1 MKPKAPVAKAKKGA
15 GGRKQAAPPES
26 AESTHSLSGAEDAPP
41 RKGRKRPSAAISDGP
56 VPRPDGRAGTD
67 EDNEIVVQPKKRAT
81 RASMAQQSSVDP
93 LPPSHPDPPKRQRTT
108 RASIARTTKQ
118 EAEREMSL
126 TDAEDAVECRP
137 KKGRRAASKSKPPT
151 VKPIHRT
158 YMAADEDLDH
168 ALELDLER
176 PLTDEDEPGIHTKP
190 FVRSTTKPLTRSQAS
205 LAVEQ
210 QMNGAPSDTLIH
222 TTARKPK
229 PAPGGGGMATPLGKT
244 PLRPFFKDEDQDFS
258 MPVRVPAHLS
268 RDVEVLDQHGAAPS
282 DLEAG
287 EEPVS
292 PPVHRGARGR
302 HPPKPSALQ
311 PKAAARKDPWSTRS
325 RSNTVESGI
334 HDDPVAETAHSPPP
348 PPTQPQHEP
357 PEPAARPKRG
367 AKKQYR
373 ESAVSLASTIPDYAP
388 DRHEA
393 GAAIEDIPT
402 EDELSGSRGVVRH
415 RVEVRDSFAMQ
426 TGAVSSDGPLGPEEG
441 GPAPRSSPAARSKGT
456 SRRDDTPAHDRYT
469 IPSSPF
475 RERPSPLPGTVRM
488 DLDDPSDE
496 PELPGAIAGDETPRP
511 PLAPTH
517 PEDPCDEHLPP
528 QLRSPLSPIRKQLR
542 VPLQSTPRSKP
553 MRILQTSHP
562 WIPID
567 LDVVFPA
574 PNSSSLGDTGE
585 GGLTAAEREMTV
597 EDWIKWKAAC
607 GQRRL
612 NEQAEKLIGILES
625 KGKEARMAIEGIP
638 TV

>member
-1 MKPKAPVAKAKKGA
+1 MKPKAPAAKAKKGA

-26 AESTHSLSGAEDAPP
+26 AESAHSLSGAEDAPP

-126 TDAEDAVECRP
+126 TDAEDAVEGRP
-137 KKGRRAASKSKPPT
+137 KKGRRAASKSKPPMA
-151 VKPIHRT
+151 KPIHRT

-176 PLTDEDEPGIHTKP
+176 PLTDEDEPGTHTKP
-190 FVRSTTKPLTRSQAS
+190 FVRSTTKPLTRSRAS

-210 QMNGAPSDTLIH
+210 QMNGAPSDSLIH

-229 PAPGGGGMATPLGKT
+229 PAPGGAMATPLSKT

-282 DLEAG
+282 DLEA
-287 EEPVS
+287 EKEPVS
-292 PPVHRGARGR
+292 PPVHRGVRGR
-302 HPPKPSALQ
+302 PPPKPSAGQ
-311 PKAAARKDPWSTRS
+311 PKVWSTRS
-325 RSNTVESGI
+325 RSNTIENGI
-334 HDDPVAETAHSPPP
+334 RDDSVAGTAHSP

-357 PEPAARPKRG
+357 PEPTARPKREV
-367 AKKQYR
+367 KKQYR
-373 ESAVSLASTIPDYAP
+373 ESAVSLASTIPDCAP

-393 GAAIEDIPT
+393 GAAIDIPA
-402 EDELSGSRGVVRH
+402 EDELSGSGGVVCH

-426 TGAVSSDGPLGPEEG
+426 SGAVSSDGPLGPEEG
-441 GPAPRSSPAARSKGT
+441 GPAPRSSPAVRSKVT
-456 SRRDDTPAHDRYT
+456 SWRDDTPGHDRST

-488 DLDDPSDE
+488 DLDEPSDE
-496 PELPGAIAGDETPRP
+496 PELPGPIASDGAPRP
-511 PLAPTH
+511 PLAPTTH
-517 PEDPCDEHLPP
+517 SEDPCDEHLPP

-574 PNSSSLGDTGE
+574 SNSSSLGDAGE